1 MIRRLRIKFVC
12 INMVL
17 VTAML
22 WAILAVV
29 LHSTQAGLASES
41 MRAMEAAVLP
51 GPQRPA
57 GPGWGPRCFTL
68 ELGPGGE
75 RSPA

>member
-22 WAILAVV
+22 WAILSVV
-29 LHSTQAGLASES
+29 L
-41 MRAMEAAVLP
+41 V
-51 GPQRPA
+51 
-57 GPGWGPRCFTL
+57 
-68 ELGPGGE
+68 
-75 RSPA
+75 